1 MTRKS
6 RTVGSAVI
14 VAAATVG
21 ATAGFSLAP
30 ALADPSH
37 AHNVTSGT
45 ADCGSAGMFT
55 FVVTG
60 NSGQG
65 TAWNGAFVTSSTG
78 KRAIFHPRSFDL
90 VFSTPQGDFTQ
101 QVSKSTAPGPV
112 RCTIS
117 AMPFP
122 GATLTGTVTGTLT
135 WRG

>member
-1 MTRKS
+1 MTRTS
-6 RTVGSAVI
+6 RTIGSAFVL
-14 VAAATVG
+14 ATATVG
-21 ATAGFSLAP
+21 ATAAVSLAP
-30 ALADPSH
+30 ALADPSN
-37 AHNVTSGT
+37 AHQVTTGT

-90 VFSTPQGDFTQ
+90 MFTSPQGDFTEKA
-101 QVSKSTAPGPV
+101 SKSTAPGPV
-112 RCTIS
+112 SCTIS
-117 AMPFP
+117 GTPFP
-122 GATLTGTVTGTLT
+122 GATLTGTVTGSLT

>member
-1 MTRKS
+1 MTRTS
-6 RTVGSAVI
+6 RTVGSALVL
-14 VAAATVG
+14 AAATVG
-21 ATAGFSLAP
+21 ATAASALAP
-30 ALADPSH
+30 ALADPSQ
-37 AHNVTSGT
+37 APNVTSGT
-45 ADCGSAGMFT
+45 ADCGSVGMFT
-55 FVVTG
+55 FVVTE

-78 KRAIFHPRSFDL
+78 RQAIFHPRSFDL

-112 RCTIS
+112 SCTIS
-117 AMPFP
+117 ATPFP

>member
-1 MTRKS
+1 MTRTTRS
-6 RTVGSAVI
+6 VGRALT
-14 VAAATVG
+14 VAAATVS
-21 ATAGFSLAP
+21 ATAALSLAP
-30 ALADPSH
+30 AGADPLH
-37 AHNVTSGT
+37 AHQATRGT

-112 RCTIS
+112 SCTIS
-117 AMPFP
+117 ATPFP
-122 GATLTGTVTGTLT
+122 GATLTGMVTGALT